1 MCFLLIFVVTIMCYM
16 TDISQIP
23 PEFIVSN
30 LTAYQQKSIEVK
42 YHIKKTVEENEGSKM
57 SSFRGLSHELCL
69 SVGRIRNTEHSIK

>member
-1 MCFLLIFVVTIMCYM
+1 M

-30 LTAYQQKSIEVK
+30 LTSYQQKSIEVK

-57 SSFRGLSHELCL
+57 DAFRGLSYELCL
-69 SVGRIRNTEHSIK
+69 SIGRIKNTEHTIK